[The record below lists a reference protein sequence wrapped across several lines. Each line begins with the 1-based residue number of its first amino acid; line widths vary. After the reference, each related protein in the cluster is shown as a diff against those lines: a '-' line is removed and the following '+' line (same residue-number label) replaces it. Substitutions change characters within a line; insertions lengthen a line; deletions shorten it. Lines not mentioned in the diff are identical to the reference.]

1 MYFYVTWCHFF
12 VLWAIWNCN
21 INFESYKYDH
31 FGGIRNFIIILQYF
45 IYRYSHPTVTSGARP
60 EYIPL
65 SQQPIMTRP
74 YEHDMSK
81 SYSPGTVY
89 GQATSPGRR

>member
-1 MYFYVTWCHFF
+1 MFPGTIS
-12 VLWAIWNCN
+12 LS
-21 INFESYKYDH
+21 FELYEIVISILKATNMTILVVH
-31 FGGIRNFIIILQYF
+31 IRNFIIILQYF